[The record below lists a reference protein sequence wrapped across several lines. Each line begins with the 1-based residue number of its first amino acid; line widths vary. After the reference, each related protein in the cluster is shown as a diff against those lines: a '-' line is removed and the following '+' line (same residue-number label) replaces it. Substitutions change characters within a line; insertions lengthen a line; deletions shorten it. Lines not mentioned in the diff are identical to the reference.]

1 MSRVNPSAPPAVR
14 WIVRT
19 LEAAGFETWAVGGA
33 VRDALTGHPS
43 GDWDLATQARPG
55 DMQRLFRR
63 TVPLG
68 VEHGT
73 IGILARDGTM
83 YEATTFRKDVETDGR
98 HAAVAFADRI
108 EDDLARRDFTI
119 NAIAWH
125 PLREEFLDPYGGVA
139 DLDAELLRTVG
150 EPTERFAEDYL
161 RVLRALR
168 FAGRFGFRIHDDTWS
183 AMCSGV
189 EPLRELSAERVRE
202 ELTKILDADPVPS
215 GSLGLYRT
223 AGALE
228 VLYPEL
234 SALPEDTW
242 DSTLAVLDDLAPQ
255 RPFQR
260 LAALLKPL
268 EAEDVVSLLLRMKL
282 SNAQVDEAARL
293 ATAPPLP
300 AADADDAT
308 LRRWL
313 SRVGP
318 GRVSALG
325 RLELAQARAGGASP
339 RAVVAS
345 WRAARRVRS
354 AHPPLAVGDLALDG
368 RDLIRLG
375 LEPGPRFG
383 EILEGLLDWVLDDPT
398 RNRAELLEGRVAHVV
413 GALDDHSGG

>member
-1 MSRVNPSAPPAVR
+1 MSRVNPSAPPSVR
-14 WIVRT
+14 WIART

-33 VRDALTGHPS
+33 VRDALRRRPS
-43 GDWDLATQARPG
+43 GDWDMATQARPG

-73 IGILARDGTM
+73 IGILAKDGTM
-83 YEATTFRKDVETDGR
+83 YEVTTFRKDVETDGR
-98 HAAVAFADRI
+98 HAVVAFADHI

-125 PLREEFLDPYGGVA
+125 PLREEFIDPYGGVD

-183 AMCSGV
+183 AMCAGV
-189 EPLRELSAERVRE
+189 ERLRQLSAERVRE
-202 ELTKILDADPVPS
+202 ELVKVLESDPVPS
-215 GSLGLYRT
+215 TSLGLYRT
-223 AGALE
+223 SGALK

-234 SALPEDTW
+234 SALTEATW
-242 DSTLAVLDDLAPQ
+242 DATLAMLDDLAPR

-260 LAALLKPL
+260 LAALLRPL
-268 EAEDVVSLLLRMKL
+268 NAEDVVSLLLRMKL
-282 SNAQVDEAARL
+282 SNAQVDEVAWL
-293 ATAPPLP
+293 ATAPALP
-300 AADADDAT
+300 AADADDTT

-325 RLELAQARAGGASP
+325 RLELAHARSGGASTA
-339 RAVVAS
+339 AVVSS

-383 EILEGLLDWVLDDPT
+383 EILEGLLDWVLDDPA
-398 RNRAELLEGRVAHVV
+398 RNRTEVLEGHVAHVV
-413 GALDDHSGG
+413 GTLDDKTGG